1 MCTVTFQLTLFSNL
15 IQNAF
20 FLPINLY
27 MSSSKILISAN
38 KKESFF
44 LVIEQLSHLEHSL
57 LLPEC
62 SVVFLGVEL
71 FKEDEKEV
79 VFCSKE
85 VERTPPNLPLSS
97 ERDNSSNCI
106 QGYK

>member
-1 MCTVTFQLTLFSNL
+1 
-15 IQNAF
+15 
-20 FLPINLY
+20 
-27 MSSSKILISAN
+27 MSSSKMLISAN
-38 KKESFF
+38 KNESFF
-44 LVIEQLSHLEHSL
+44 LVIEQLFFLEHSL
-57 LLPEC
+57 FLPEC
-62 SVVFLGVEL
+62 SVVFLGVKL

-106 QGYK
+106 QGNL